1 MKKFLFSQKSLFL
14 IFMFAGGG
22 VLMSGCGKND
32 LIPDQT
38 VPCDSK
44 TRASSEFHWRCP
56 DPMCGFLNSY
66 WHQKCLICGKD
77 YSEPHG
83 YLLTD
88 LLKTIKTQVKIGPNF
103 GATPD
108 IIELPSGDF
117 LLSQPEEWYETS
129 CALKYY
135 NNLKNSST
143 YRLTPGYAEG
153 VDFAWFRTTHVLFP
167 KYHNVTNVERIY
179 DRFRLNEGRNLT
191 GFKGQ
196 GILDGSKAAIEAFAA
211 CR

>member
-1 MKKFLFSQKSLFL
+1 
-14 IFMFAGGG
+14 MFAGGG
-22 VLMSGCGKND
+22 VLMCGCGKND
-32 LIPDQT
+32 LILDQT
-38 VPCDSK
+38 IPCDSK
-44 TRASSEFHWRCP
+44 TRGADEYHWRCP
-56 DPMCGFLNSY
+56 RPGCGFLNSC
-66 WHQKCLICGKD
+66 WQQKCLVCGED

-83 YLLTD
+83 YLLTE
-88 LLKTIKTQVKIGPNF
+88 LMSIIVNKVTTGPDF
-103 GATPD
+103 GVTPD
-108 IIELPSGDF
+108 KIELPNGDF

-167 KYHNVTNVERIY
+167 KYHSVIAVERAY

-196 GILDGSKAAIEAFAA
+196 GILDGSKAAVEAFAT